1 MRKIFTGELDAPRF
15 IFYFFWLLVV
25 LFMALTWTSDV
36 TVQIRR
42 KERINILI
50 LGTDR
55 VDYTRHADVVLLAS
69 YSSAQRYLDIISI
82 PRDTLVRRGPRSRK
96 LGEVYA
102 REWVHTHDAALAA
115 GAVADRVTALTGIE
129 LHYYI
134 DVDYTAFRD
143 IVDALGGIRIKVAED
158 MDYDDNA
165 GNLHIH
171 INIGE
176 QVFNGQRALEF
187 VRFRGGPRGDL
198 GRIERQHRFLRQ
210 LVEQSKSFRFI
221 FSLGRITRTLRRN
234 ITTDLTFWDILALVF
249 ETPEIDGRHF
259 RMQSLPGN
267 ASYSGIRSYFV
278 PDSKQIEDLRGAVLG
293 TDRAG
298 FRNIIPARILEGK
311 KNGERIEV
319 EVWNATDRPGL
330 AQATQKYLR
339 EKGIDVVRWGNWGEK
354 EKFTHVI
361 ARTDDFD
368 KAFYVGQLIECKN
381 LKSQIDRERI
391 VDVSV
396 VLGDDFRP
404 TGLNLQILW

>member
-1 MRKIFTGELDAPRF
+1 MRKIFTGKPGTPQF
-15 IFYFFWLLVV
+15 ILYFFWLLVF

-36 TVQIRR
+36 TVKIRR

-55 VDYTRHADVVLLAS
+55 VDYTRHADIVLLTS

-82 PRDTLVRRGPRSRK
+82 PRDTLVRQGSKSLK

-102 REWVHTHDAALAA
+102 REWGRTHDEALAA
-115 GAVADRVTALTGIE
+115 SAVGDMVAALTGIKP
-129 LHYYI
+129 HSYI

-143 IVDALGGIRIKVAED
+143 IVDALGGVRIKVAED

-171 INIGE
+171 IKKGE
-176 QVFNGQRALEF
+176 QVLNGQRALEF

-198 GRIERQHRFLRQ
+198 DRIESQHMFLRQ
-210 LVEQSKSFRFI
+210 LVEQSKSFRFV
-221 FSLGRITRTLRRN
+221 FSLGKITKTLKRN
-234 ITTDLTFWDILALVF
+234 VTTDLTFWDILALVL

-259 RMQSLPGN
+259 RVQSLPGN
-267 ASYSGIRSYFV
+267 AIYSGTRSYFE
-278 PDSKQIEDLRGAVLG
+278 PGSKQIEDLRGAVLG

-298 FRNIIPARILEGK
+298 FRNIMPARHVRASKSEE
-311 KNGERIEV
+311 NGECIEV

-339 EKGIDVVRWGNWGEK
+339 EKGIDVVRWGNWGEN

-368 KAFYVGQLIECKN
+368 KAFYVGQLIKCNN

-396 VLGDDFRP
+396 VLGDDFK
-404 TGLNLQILW
+404 

>member
-1 MRKIFTGELDAPRF
+1 
-15 IFYFFWLLVV
+15 
-25 LFMALTWTSDV
+25 MALTWTSDV
-36 TVQIRR
+36 TVRIRR

-55 VDYTRHADVVLLAS
+55 VDYTRHADVALLAS

-82 PRDTLVRRGPRSRK
+82 PRDTLVHQGQKSRK
-96 LGEVYA
+96 LSEVYA
-102 REWVHTHDAALAA
+102 HEWIHTHDAALAA

-129 LHYYI
+129 PHHYI
-134 DVDYTAFRD
+134 DVNYRAFRD
-143 IVDALGGIRIKVAED
+143 IVDALGGVRIKVAED

-171 INIGE
+171 INMGE
-176 QVFNGQRALEF
+176 QVLNGQRALEF

-221 FSLGRITRTLRRN
+221 FSLGKIARTLRRN

-249 ETPEIDGRHF
+249 EAPEIDSRHF

-267 ASYSGIRSYFV
+267 ASYSGIRSYFI
-278 PDSKQIEDLRGAVLG
+278 PDSKQIESLRGAVLG
-293 TDRAG
+293 TNRAG
-298 FRNIIPARILEGK
+298 FRNIIPVRILEGK
-311 KNGERIEV
+311 RNGERIEV
-319 EVWNATDRPGL
+319 EVWNATDIPGL

-368 KAFYVGQLIECKN
+368 KAFYVGQLIGCKN
-381 LKSQIDRERI
+381 LKSQIDKERI

-404 TGLNLQILW
+404 TGLNLQILPFNLR